1 MTQWMKIIQK
11 SLILQHIDQS
21 CNFCHKY
28 DQCDHGHNLCI
39 QVRLFGLFLNIKLEN
54 GKSN

>member
-11 SLILQHIDQS
+11 SLILQHLDQS

-28 DQCDHGHNLCI
+28 DQCDHGHNL
-39 QVRLFGLFLNIKLEN
+39 FKWDFL
-54 GKSN
+54 GYF